1 MSNAR
6 TMLVIGRRELLERVK
21 SKWFLAM
28 TLLGPIFMAAIVIL
42 PVLLARGKTSTIEI
56 VDRTAG
62 GEVGKT
68 LVHDL
73 SELGWSASVIAPT
86 TGEPALRARIRDG
99 VINGFLMVPADA
111 LDGGE
116 VVYSGDNASNQEI
129 QARLRGA
136 VTSAVVRQR
145 AIEANISPDKLTR
158 LLRRVEFATTQDT
171 GEAEGK
177 GSSGL
182 ASFFIGYILA
192 FVLYMVITIYGVAV
206 MRSVVQEKTS
216 RVMELM
222 VAAVRPYSLMAGKIL
237 GVGTAGLIQIV
248 VWLGIGAL
256 LLAYQSQLLG
266 LFGVQTTGS
275 PLPTIAATDLLI
287 IIVFFICGFFF
298 YSSLYAAAGA
308 LVSSEQETQQV
319 QMPVTMVMVIGLV
332 CLQMVAGEPRG
343 SSAVTLSMVPLWSSM
358 LMPMRVVLGAVSL
371 GQVAIS
377 LAILVISTMVV
388 VRSAAKIY
396 RVGVL
401 MYGKRPSLGEVIRW
415 LRY

>member
-158 LLRRVEFATTQDT
+158 
-171 GEAEGK
+171 
-177 GSSGL
+177 
-182 ASFFIGYILA
+182 
-192 FVLYMVITIYGVAV
+192 
-206 MRSVVQEKTS
+206 
-216 RVMELM
+216 
-222 VAAVRPYSLMAGKIL
+222 
-237 GVGTAGLIQIV
+237 
-248 VWLGIGAL
+248 
-256 LLAYQSQLLG
+256 
-266 LFGVQTTGS
+266 
-275 PLPTIAATDLLI
+275 
-287 IIVFFICGFFF
+287 
-298 YSSLYAAAGA
+298 
-308 LVSSEQETQQV
+308 
-319 QMPVTMVMVIGLV
+319 
-332 CLQMVAGEPRG
+332 
-343 SSAVTLSMVPLWSSM
+343 
-358 LMPMRVVLGAVSL
+358 
-371 GQVAIS
+371 
-377 LAILVISTMVV
+377 
-388 VRSAAKIY
+388 
-396 RVGVL
+396 
-401 MYGKRPSLGEVIRW
+401 
-415 LRY
+415 